1 MGLGWRR
8 ELVRGRAGKL
18 RLAKEV
24 GRKRTANNTST
35 PFALGLE
42 LPKEDE
48 RGDWEQGLI
57 KGWPCWS
64 LCSPGP

>member
-8 ELVRGRAGKL
+8 ELVRGRAGKQ
-18 RLAKEV
+18 RLAREV
-24 GRKRTANNTST
+24 GRKRTANSTST

-48 RGDWEQGLI
+48 QGDWEQGLI
-57 KGWPCWS
+57 QGWPCWS